1 VSGFGAFRTLE
12 QEAGLHV
19 LEAPDVED
27 GRRVVARVRTAAGPW
42 QDPKAKETHREF
54 MRLLSRA
61 SDSSVIVRRY
71 RSGTSP
77 LVRDLKGAW
86 RIGRLDDVLAGDFD
100 LIGAIAR

>member
-1 VSGFGAFRTLE
+1 
-12 QEAGLHV
+12 
-19 LEAPDVED
+19 
-27 GRRVVARVRTAAGPW
+27 
-42 QDPKAKETHREF
+42 

-86 RIGRLDDVLAGDFD
+86 RSGRLDDVLAGDFD